1 LRGFSRS
8 AMPHGLEML
17 SQGTMRAMNV
27 APLSSGL
34 QAVREAVRRAPA
46 YPFTPIDARV
56 KLDQNESPHDFPV
69 ELKRLALDRLE
80 NTDWNRYPDIHA
92 DRLRVAIGELNA
104 HDPHGI
110 VVTPGSNVLIHAI
123 AQAAGI
129 GQRLLTLTPGFSL
142 YALSGKLLES
152 ELTELPLEPE
162 FGLPMDAL
170 LGELKRGS
178 GVLFLAEPH
187 APTGALHPEAQIER
201 ILEAATN
208 WIVVL
213 DEAYYE
219 YSGRNHL
226 HLLNRENVCILRT
239 FSKAWGLAGPRLGY
253 LLAQPGLAE
262 NIQKICSP
270 FNVSILSTVVA
281 QIALENSGYVETRV
295 NETLL
300 ERGRVFEALQ
310 HHKNWTVY
318 PSHANYHLIRTNDAR
333 RAHAELLERGV
344 LVRRQDSYPGLE
356 GCIRVSVGTPEE
368 NTAFISAALELQ

>member
-1 LRGFSRS
+1 
-8 AMPHGLEML
+8 MQPMK
-17 SQGTMRAMNV
+17 V
-27 APLSSGL
+27 ASPSSGL
-34 QAVREAVRRAPA
+34 SAVREAVRRAPA
-46 YPFTPIDARV
+46 YPFTPIEARV
-56 KLDQNESPHDFPV
+56 KLDQNESAYDFPV
-69 ELKRLALDRLE
+69 ELKQLALERLGSA
-80 NTDWNRYPDIHA
+80 DWNRYPDMHA
-92 DRLRVAIGELNA
+92 DRLRVAIGELNG
-104 HDPHGI
+104 HDPHGV
-110 VVTPGSNVLIHAI
+110 VVTPGSNVLIHAL

-162 FGLPMDAL
+162 FGLPIEAL
-170 LGELKRGS
+170 LLELRRGS

-187 APTGALHPEAQIER
+187 APTGALHPEAQIEC
-201 ILEAATN
+201 ILEAAQN

-219 YSGRNHL
+219 YAGRDHL
-226 HLLNRENVCILRT
+226 RFLNSENVCILRT

-281 QIALENSGYVETRV
+281 QVALENSAYVQTRV
-295 NETLL
+295 SETLL
-300 ERGRVFEALQ
+300 ERSRVFEALQ
-310 HHKNWTVY
+310 DHESWTIY
-318 PSHANYHLIRTNDAR
+318 PSHANYHLIRTNDAK
-333 RAHAELLERGV
+333 RAHTQLLERGV

-356 GCIRVSVGTPEE
+356 GCVRVSVGTPAE
-368 NTAFISAALELQ
+368 NTAFITAALELQ